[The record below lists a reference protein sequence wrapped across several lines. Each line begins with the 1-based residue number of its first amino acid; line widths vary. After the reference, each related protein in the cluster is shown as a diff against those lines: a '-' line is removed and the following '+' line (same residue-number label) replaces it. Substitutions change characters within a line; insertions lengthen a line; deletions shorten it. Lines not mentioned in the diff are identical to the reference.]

1 MSTRRLSRR
10 RLLAVLAGL
19 LLFTAPLLAD
29 PANFVGHW
37 EGEIAVPGQPLA
49 FDVDL
54 ELSDDGSLKGD
65 LSIPVQQLRDFALA
79 ELSVDGDTIHFEL
92 AGIPGTPTFDGTL
105 DGDVVSGTFM
115 QGGGTLDFEM
125 SRGVSDSEDAT
136 AALDGFGALVEK
148 ALADLNIPGAG
159 LAVVHGGEVVLAE
172 GYGLRDAENDLP
184 MTADSLFAIGS
195 TTKAMTATLLGM
207 HADEGGF
214 DFDSP
219 VVDYLPEFRLSDRDL
234 TLRVTTRDLL
244 THRTGLPRHDLAW
257 YGREDAPR
265 EALLAAM
272 EHFEFSAGLRERW
285 QYNNFMYTTAGYL
298 AGHLDG
304 SDWET
309 MLRRRLFEPLGMER
323 SNVHVTESQEDA
335 DHAVP
340 HSETDEDTA
349 SDEYRVEV
357 IPFRPIEGMGP
368 AGAVNSSVREMA
380 SWLLFNLNKGRTES
394 GKQLIQPGT
403 LADIHTGHMAM
414 GAPSTRADV
423 SAGVYGLGW
432 MVDMYR
438 GHRRL
443 HHGGGIDGFNTQ
455 VMLFPDSGLGVVA
468 FTNRN
473 SGLSTAMVQSVADRV
488 LGLEPVDWFAEQV
501 TARAQGQQ
509 AEEQMEATKDAV
521 RVKGTSPSHDLADY
535 AGTYEHPGY
544 GQVTFTVADE
554 SASSGSNALNLDF
567 HGIEAP
573 MEHWHYDTWSGAEVD
588 KGDPTLQNQKFLF
601 LTNVDGLIS
610 AVESSLEPTTSPIV
624 FERVPDPKLSDPAY
638 LETLAG
644 TYAGLTGVRFTIQLQ
659 GNRLTAH
666 IPGQPIFHLAPTL
679 SGRFEIEEAKIA
691 SVEFVTGDDGV
702 VTKLRIHQPGGAVE
716 AKRVEE

>member
-1 MSTRRLSRR
+1 MSTRHPSRT
-10 RLLAVLAGL
+10 LPLAAFVAGL

-29 PANFVGHW
+29 PADFVGHW
-37 EGEIAVPGQPLA
+37 EGEIAVPGQALA

-54 ELSDDGSLKGD
+54 EVAEDGSLTGD

-79 ELSVDGDTIHFEL
+79 ELRVDGDDIHFEL
-92 AGIPGTPTFDGTL
+92 AGIPGNPTFDGTRA
-105 DGDVVSGTFM
+105 DDVVSGTFM
-115 QGGGTLDFEM
+115 QGGGSLDFEM
-125 SRGVSDSEDAT
+125 SRGASDSEDA
-136 AALDGFGALVEK
+136 ASALDDFGTLVER
-148 ALADLNIPGAG
+148 ALADLNVPGAG
-159 LAVVHGGEVVLAE
+159 LAVVHGGEIVLAE

-195 TTKAMTATLLGM
+195 TSKAMTATLLGM
-207 HADEGGF
+207 LADEGTF
-214 DFDSP
+214 DFDAP
-219 VVDYLPEFRLSDRDL
+219 VVDYLPEFRLSDRER
-234 TLRVTTRDLL
+234 TLQLTTRDML

-257 YGREDAPR
+257 YGREDAER
-265 EALLAAM
+265 ETLLAAM

-285 QYNNFMYTTAGYL
+285 QYNNFMFMAAGYL
-298 AGHLDG
+298 AGHLGG

-309 MLRRRLFEPLGMER
+309 VLRARLLEPLGMER
-323 SNVHVTESQEDA
+323 SNVHVAESQEDA

-340 HSETDEDTA
+340 HRENDADEI
-349 SDEYRVEV
+349 EV
-357 IPFRPIEGMGP
+357 IPFRPIEAMGP

-380 SWLLFNLNKGRTES
+380 SWLLFNLNQGRTAS
-394 GKQLIQPGT
+394 GEQLIQPGT

-438 GHRRL
+438 GHRRV

-455 VMLFPDSGLGVVA
+455 VMLFPDDGLGVVA

-473 SGLSTAMVQSVADRV
+473 SGLSTAMAQGVADRV
-488 LGLEPVDWFAEQV
+488 LDLEPVDWFAEQV
-501 TARAQGQQ
+501 QARAQGEQ
-509 AEEQMEATKDAV
+509 AQGQMEETKEAV
-521 RVKGTSPSHDLADY
+521 RVQGTSPSHDLADY
-535 AGTYEHPGY
+535 AGTYGHPGY
-544 GQVTFTVADE
+544 GEVTFTVVDE
-554 SASSGSNALNLDF
+554 SDGSGTTALTLDF

-588 KGDPTLQNQKFLF
+588 DGDPTLQNTKFLF
-601 LTNVDGLIS
+601 HTNVDGLIS
-610 AVESSLEPTTSPIV
+610 AVESSLEPAASAIV
-624 FERVPDPKLSDPAY
+624 FARVPDPKLSDPAY

-659 GNRLTAH
+659 GDRLTAH
-666 IPGQPIFHLAPTL
+666 IPGQPILHLAPTL

-691 SVEFVTGDDGV
+691 SVEFVTDDDGV

-716 AKRVEE
+716 AERVEE